1 MSLFTTAL
9 RSSIGAKL
17 VMALT
22 GLALLGFVIAHMV
35 GNLQV
40 FAGPEKLNAYAHTLQ
55 SLGPILWAMR
65 LGLLAIFVLHV
76 WTAFKLW
83 SANKAARPV
92 PYAVVVPSAST
103 YASRTMI
110 WSGVIVLAFV
120 VYHLLH
126 FTLGVVQPEYFG
138 KVELGFAAVGGA
150 PGGVRT
156 TPPQGF
162 PRTDVYSMVV
172 LGFRVPWVA
181 LSYVVAQVL
190 LGLHIS
196 HGASSVFQT
205 LGCTSPRMECV
216 KKAAGPLLAAVIV
229 IGNCSIPL
237 AILLGLVGKG
247 VN

>member
-1 MSLFTTAL
+1 MSRFTTAL
-9 RSSIGAKL
+9 GSSIGAKL

-22 GLALLGFVIAHMV
+22 GLALLGFVLAHMI

-40 FAGPEKLNAYAHTLQ
+40 FAGPEKINAYAHTLQ
-55 SLGPILWAMR
+55 NLGPILWAMR
-65 LGLLAIFVLHV
+65 IGLLTIFGLHV

-83 SANKAARPV
+83 TANKAARPV

-110 WSGVIVLAFV
+110 WSGFIVLAFI

-126 FTLGVVQPEYFG
+126 FTLGAVQGDIFQQTREAWTAADG
-138 KVELGFAAVGGA
+138 KH
-150 PGGVRT
+150 P
-156 TPPQGF
+156 
-162 PRTDVYSMVV
+162 DVYAMIVR
-172 LGFRVPWVA
+172 GFRSPAVA
-181 LSYVVAQVL
+181 LSYVVAQLL
-190 LGLHIS
+190 LGLHLS
-196 HGASSVFQT
+196 HGVSSVFQT
-205 LGCTSPRMECV
+205 LGFTSPRLACV
-216 KKAAGPLLAAVIV
+216 KKAAGPLVATVIV